1 MSEFNILLVEDMPS
15 WRKILKNYIN
25 NALEKLECDAI
36 ICEAENLEQA
46 WDKLENNRWD
56 LLCTDIGL
64 SDATGAIEGTLLVSR
79 ASEKN
84 IPTIIISGTASVTP
98 KHVRDFLLKDKVADF
113 FYKPSFNTIEF
124 VKLVQRL
131 LSESVKLMDLK
142 PVEQLPSKNN
152 SLSKG
157 VFICYSHADN
167 ENSDPKKCWRDRFQ
181 KTIAPLI
188 RQNLI
193 TVFSDKDINTGDN
206 WHNKIQENL
215 NDASAAVLLISP
227 DFLASEYIANSEL
240 PVLLKNATIR
250 GTKIFPIII
259 SPCGYNT
266 ATFKYPDP
274 KIGPNEFELS
284 SLQSANPPSSTLV
297 DMEEGDQN
305 RVLQKVADELAKL

>member
-1 MSEFNILLVEDMPS
+1 MSEFNILLVDDMLH

-25 NALEKLECDAI
+25 TALSHLGSKGN

-46 WDKLENNRWD
+46 WDMLENNRWD

-64 SDATGAIEGTLLVSR
+64 SEATGAIEGTLLVSR

-84 IPTIIISGTASVTP
+84 IPTIIISGTPSVTP

-113 FYKPSFNTIEF
+113 FYKQSFNTIEF
-124 VKLVQRL
+124 VKLVEQLLSKSVKLVEVKPTDQL
-131 LSESVKLMDLK
+131 LSENRKLPK
-142 PVEQLPSKNN
+142 V
-152 SLSKG
+152 

-167 ENSDPKKCWRDRFQ
+167 ENSDPKKCWRDRFF
-181 KTIAPLI
+181 KIITPLI
-188 RQNLI
+188 RQNVI
-193 TVFSDKDINTGDN
+193 TVFSDKDINIGDN
-206 WHNKIQENL
+206 WHKKIQEHLSN
-215 NDASAAVLLISP
+215 ASAAVLLISP

-240 PVLLKNATIR
+240 PVLLKNASID

-274 KIGPNEFELS
+274 EVGPNEFELS
-284 SLQSANPPSSTLV
+284 TLQSANPPSNTLV
-297 DMEEGDQN
+297 DMDEGDQN